1 MFTELKVIIRVMYMA
16 DRLNRI
22 NRIHIMRIVSLILVM
37 SFVFGLCSCKPN
49 DNDFDG
55 MKFSNTRT
63 ITVLSSATDDELEKY
78 IHDSI
83 LNDCNINVEFIPYA
97 THGQPSGVVPDLA
110 YSYDYNVLTT
120 FYRMG
125 SVINISPYIDEYS
138 SSLPYLTDML
148 GEENIHYCSDDHSE
162 VWYLKA
168 RRPYN
173 ETRITFIRGDWLDK
187 LGLGVPS
194 TREEFHNCLVAFR
207 DNAELLLGTKNA
219 LNMIPFMVDS
229 EPNVS
234 CKPLLDSFLDTNI
247 DEMNIFTQG
256 YCRATQPGYSD
267 GLKVLNE
274 WYLEG
279 LLPSDFYTIAPDSKE
294 TYLPIES
301 GYVGAFCGQCDYL
314 YENGDNSHI
323 SSLKDKCSDATY
335 IAVNTFENSEGEYT
349 CWSEDYI
356 EEFGR
361 YVYMPSTCSDPLA
374 CLVYLNWISNPD
386 NIEAMD
392 SIASIMAFEHSTLD
406 DYVLT
411 YYGHYPDLGNITS
424 DEFIQAQ
431 ETADA
436 VKMIRVANRCVRQG
450 PTIFPYFKAG
460 VDYSVVYPGSTAKLV
475 CDAVS
480 LPAGEFDD
488 SYPVLF
494 EEYIE
499 KGARIIYSFR
509 TSEWEKV
516 IIKGDMTPY

>member
-1 MFTELKVIIRVMYMA
+1 MYMA
-16 DRLNRI
+16 DRLNI
-22 NRIHIMRIVSLILVM
+22 KNRIHITRIISLILVM
-37 SFVFGLCSCKPN
+37 SFAVGICSCKQN
-49 DNDFDG
+49 NNDFDG
-55 MKFSNTRT
+55 IRFSSTRVISVLSNTT
-63 ITVLSSATDDELEKY
+63 ETNIEQF
-78 IHDSI
+78 IHDSV
-83 LNDCNINVEFIPYA
+83 LRDCNIDVQFVPKSLF
-97 THGQPSGVVPDLA
+97 GQQSGIVPDVS
-110 YSYDYNVLTT
+110 YSYDSNILTT

-125 SVINISPYIDEYS
+125 SVINIASYLDEYN

-168 RRPYN
+168 KRPYN

-187 LGLGVPS
+187 LGLEVPS
-194 TREEFHNCLVAFR
+194 TREDFHNCLIAFR
-207 DNAELLLGTKNA
+207 DNSDLLLGEDSSK
-219 LNMIPFMVDS
+219 MIPFMVDN

-247 DEMNIFTQG
+247 DQMNIFTQG
-256 YCRATQPGYSD
+256 YCRVTQPGYSD

-274 WYLEG
+274 WYSEG
-279 LLPSDFYTIAPDSKE
+279 LLPSDFVTIAPDSKE
-294 TYLPIES
+294 SYLPIES

-314 YENGDNSHI
+314 YANGENSHI
-323 SSLKDKCSDATY
+323 SSLKDNCSDATY
-335 IAVNTFENSEGEYT
+335 IAVNTFENAEGDYT

-361 YVYMPSTCSDPLA
+361 YVFIPSTCSDPLA

-392 SIASIMAFEHSTLD
+392 SLATIKAFEHSTLD

-411 YYGHYPDLGNITS
+411 YYGHYPDLRTISS
-424 DEFIQAQ
+424 DEFNQAQ
-431 ETADA
+431 ETASE
-436 VKMIRVANRCVRQG
+436 VKLIRVANRCVRQG

-460 VDYSVVYPGSTAKLV
+460 VDYSLVYPGSTAKLV

-494 EEYIE
+494 EEYLE

>member
-49 DNDFDG
+49 NSDFDG

-63 ITVLSSATDDELEKY
+63 ITVLSSATDAELEKY

-83 LNDCNINVEFIPYA
+83 LNDCNLNVEFIPYA

-125 SVINISPYIDEYS
+125 SVKNIASYLDEYN

-207 DNAELLLGTKNA
+207 DNAELLLGSKNA

-392 SIASIMAFEHSTLD
+392 SLATIKAFEHSTLD

-411 YYGHYPDLGNITS
+411 FYGHYPDLGNITS

-516 IIKGDMTPY
+516 INKGDMSPY

>member
-1 MFTELKVIIRVMYMA
+1 MYMA
-16 DRLNRI
+16 DRLNI
-22 NRIHIMRIVSLILVM
+22 KNRIHITRIISLILVM
-37 SFVFGLCSCKPN
+37 SFAVGICSCKQN
-49 DNDFDG
+49 NNDFDG
-55 MKFSNTRT
+55 IRFSSTRVISVLSNTT
-63 ITVLSSATDDELEKY
+63 ETNIEQF
-78 IHDSI
+78 IHDSV
-83 LNDCNINVEFIPYA
+83 LRDCNIDVQFVPKSLF
-97 THGQPSGVVPDLA
+97 GQQSGIVPDVS
-110 YSYDYNVLTT
+110 YSYDSNILTT

-125 SVINISPYIDEYS
+125 SVMNIASYLDEYD

-168 RRPYN
+168 KRPYN

-187 LGLGVPS
+187 LGLEVPS
-194 TREEFHNCLVAFR
+194 TREEFHNCLIAFR
-207 DNAELLLGTKNA
+207 DNSDLLLGEDSSK
-219 LNMIPFMVDS
+219 MIPFMVDN

-247 DEMNIFTQG
+247 DDMNIFTHG
-256 YCRATQPGYSD
+256 YCRVTQPGYSD

-274 WYLEG
+274 WYSEG
-279 LLPSDFYTIAPDSKE
+279 LLPSDFVTIAPDSKE
-294 TYLPIES
+294 SYLPIES

-314 YENGDNSHI
+314 YANGENSHI
-323 SSLKDKCSDATY
+323 SSLKDNCSDATY
-335 IAVNTFENSEGEYT
+335 IAVNTFENAEGEYT
-349 CWSEDYI
+349 CWSEDFI

-361 YVYMPSTCSDPLA
+361 YLFMPSTCSDPLA

-392 SIASIMAFEHSTLD
+392 SLATIKAFEHSTLD

-411 YYGHYPDLGNITS
+411 FIGHYPDLGTISS
-424 DEFIQAQ
+424 DEFNQAQ
-431 ETADA
+431 ETASE
-436 VKMIRVANRCVRQG
+436 VKLIRVANRCVRQG

-460 VDYSVVYPGSTAKLV
+460 VDYSLVYPGSTSQLV
-475 CDAVS
+475 CDAIS

-494 EEYIE
+494 EDYVD

-509 TSEWEKV
+509 ISEWEKV
-516 IIKGDMTPY
+516 IINGDMTPY